1 MKKWSPG
8 LNWEQLLV
16 AWRIPRKA
24 ERSRFYRAFASLFMD
39 IKVEGISKTY
49 AAGNKALD
57 QVTFDFNLN
66 GIFSLIG
73 KNGAGKTTLIRI
85 LSTQLLPTSGRASV
99 NGMDVVDQAR
109 EIRELVAAV
118 PQEARAVPWM
128 TPIQTLTSYLM
139 WRGYTHSRS
148 MNMGKDVLRMLGM
161 EKQENTKN
169 RNLSGGQKR
178 KVLVATA
185 LASEAT
191 LIFMD
196 EPTTGLD
203 FISRKELWEVLVSMK
218 RNRLIVLTT
227 HYLEEAEELGDL
239 IGIMNAGSMV
249 GFGTLD
255 QLRGRVKFPLG
266 IKIFS
271 QSYSVP
277 ESIGDVELLSKN
289 EVQVYTTED
298 GAYAL
303 VNDLLSKH
311 IKFTVQEI
319 SLNTIFES
327 VVNGSESDE

>member
-1 MKKWSPG
+1 MPMNIS
-8 LNWEQLLV
+8 V
-16 AWRIPRKA
+16 A
-24 ERSRFYRAFASLFMD
+24 
-39 IKVEGISKTY
+39 GISKTY
-49 AAGNKALD
+49 PAGNMALD
-57 QVTFDFNLN
+57 GVTFDFNLN

-85 LSTQLLPTSGRASV
+85 LSTQLLPTSGKASV
-99 NGMDVVDQAR
+99 NGLDVVNQAR

-128 TPIQTLTSYLM
+128 TPLQTLTSYLM

-148 MNMGKDVLRMLGM
+148 MDMGKDVLRMLGM
-161 EKQENTKN
+161 EKQENLKN

-203 FISRKELWEVLVSMK
+203 FISRKELWDVLVSMK
-218 RNRLIVLTT
+218 RNRLIILTT

-239 IGIMNAGSMV
+239 IGIMNAGKMV
-249 GFGTLD
+249 GFGSLD
-255 QLRGRVKFPLG
+255 ELRGRVKFPLG
-266 IKIFS
+266 IKIFN
-271 QSYSVP
+271 QGYKVP
-277 ESIGDVELLSKN
+277 DHIGDVEQLSSN
-289 EVQVYTTED
+289 ELQVYTTEE
-298 GAYAL
+298 GAYGL
-303 VNDLLSKH
+303 VNDLLAKH

-327 VVNGSESDE
+327 VVNGSESGE

>member
-1 MKKWSPG
+1 MP
-8 LNWEQLLV
+8 
-16 AWRIPRKA
+16 
-24 ERSRFYRAFASLFMD
+24 MD
-39 IKVEGISKTY
+39 ISVSGISKTY
-49 AAGNKALD
+49 AAGNMALYG
-57 QVTFDFNLN
+57 VSFNFSLN

-85 LSTQLLPTSGRASV
+85 LSTQLLPSSGKASI
-99 NGMDVVDQAR
+99 NGMDVVNQAK
-109 EIRELVAAV
+109 EIREIVAAV

-128 TPIQTLTSYLM
+128 TPLQTLTSYLM

-148 MNMGKDVLRMLGM
+148 MDMGRDVLRTLGL
-161 EKQENTKN
+161 EKQEDMKN

-218 RNRLIVLTT
+218 RDRLIILTT

-239 IGIMNAGSMV
+239 LGIMNEGKMV
-249 GFGTLD
+249 GFGALD
-255 QLRGRVKFPLG
+255 ELRRRVKFPLG
-266 IKIFS
+266 IRIFS
-271 QSYSVP
+271 RDFSVP
-277 ESIGDVELLSKN
+277 DHIGDVVTLSNNEL
-289 EVQVYTTED
+289 QVNTTED
-298 GAYAL
+298 GAYRL
-303 VNDLLSKH
+303 VNDLLARH

-327 VVNGSESDE
+327 MVNGSEGDE

>member
-1 MKKWSPG
+1 MP
-8 LNWEQLLV
+8 
-16 AWRIPRKA
+16 
-24 ERSRFYRAFASLFMD
+24 MD
-39 IKVEGISKTY
+39 ISVSGISKTY
-49 AAGNKALD
+49 AAGNMALTG
-57 QVTFDFNLN
+57 VSFNFSLN

-85 LSTQLLPTSGRASV
+85 LSTQLLPSSGKASI
-99 NGMDVVDQAR
+99 NGMDVVNQAK
-109 EIRELVAAV
+109 EIREIVAAV

-128 TPIQTLTSYLM
+128 TPLQTLTSYLM

-148 MNMGKDVLRMLGM
+148 MDMGRDVLRTLGL
-161 EKQENTKN
+161 EKQEDMKN

-218 RNRLIVLTT
+218 RDRLIILTT

-239 IGIMNAGSMV
+239 LGIMNEGKMV
-249 GFGTLD
+249 GFGSLD
-255 QLRGRVKFPLG
+255 ELRRRVKFPLG
-266 IKIFS
+266 IRIFS
-271 QSYSVP
+271 RDFSVP
-277 ESIGDVELLSKN
+277 DHIGDVVTLSNNEL
-289 EVQVYTTED
+289 QVNTTED
-298 GAYAL
+298 GAYRL
-303 VNDLLSKH
+303 VNDLLARH

-327 VVNGSESDE
+327 MVNGSEGDE